1 MKSPESPL
9 QIHFEIGP
17 GIVWF
22 RPNPRARH
30 YRITLQRDGT
40 FRCTIPRRG
49 TRTEA
54 EAFVQRHHAWMESRL
69 RIRASHPHPPT
80 EWRPGTP
87 VWLDGIPIPITCH
100 ADGSQI
106 AIGSWVFPRLRSIGQ
121 DLRPLL
127 ERELRRRA
135 VRDLPQRAL
144 ELAALHGITVTRV
157 QVRNQR
163 ARWGSCSA
171 RGVLS
176 LNWRLIQVPP
186 GVRDYVILHELA
198 HVRHLN
204 HSPRF
209 WNEVARLC
217 PDYPQSE
224 RWLKEHGNHLL

>member
-54 EAFVQRHHAWMESRL
+54 EAFVQRHHSWMESRL
-69 RIRASHPHPPT
+69 RIRASRPHPPT

-87 VWLDGIPIPITCH
+87 VWLDGIPTPITCH
-100 ADGSQI
+100 EDGRQV
-106 AIGSWVFPRLRSIGQ
+106 AIGSWVFPRLRSTGQ

-135 VRDLPQRAL
+135 VLDLPQRAL
-144 ELAALHGITVTRV
+144 ELAALHEIKVTRV
-157 QVRNQR
+157 QIRNQR

-176 LNWRLIQVPP
+176 LNWRLIQVPA

-217 PDYPQSE
+217 PDYAESE
-224 RWLKEHGNHLL
+224 RWLKEHGNQLL